1 MGHDKYGFPA
11 AALANA
17 SLVEQEYFGDNTK
30 DLEQNWFEW
39 LQYNPFDT
47 AVGEKLAELYR
58 KRLETMDPL
67 EDASRV
73 QQLQRKLDLIKHR
86 IDRYSPENF
95 NG

>member
-17 SLVEQEYFGDNTK
+17 SLIEQKYFGDNTK
-30 DLEQNWFEW
+30 DLEENWFEW

-47 AVGEKLAELYR
+47 AVAEKLAELYQ

-73 QQLQRKLDLIKHR
+73 QQLQRKLDLIKSR
-86 IDRYSPENF
+86 IDHYSAENF